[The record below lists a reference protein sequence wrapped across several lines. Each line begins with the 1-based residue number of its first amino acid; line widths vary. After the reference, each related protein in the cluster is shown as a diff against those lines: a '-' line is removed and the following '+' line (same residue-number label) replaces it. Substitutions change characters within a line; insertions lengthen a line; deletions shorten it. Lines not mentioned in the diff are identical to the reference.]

1 MSINVPRGKSDET
14 IELIMKSLRKY
25 ESDHPRSKID
35 LYRQSRVS
43 IRIRIIDPDLAGR
56 ERSQRHER
64 FWSYL
69 NDLPEE
75 VQSDISS
82 VLLLTP
88 EEAKGSFANMEFDDP
103 VPSQL

>member
-1 MSINVPRGKSDET
+1 MSISVPRGKSDET
-14 IELIMKSLRKY
+14 IEQIIKALKKY
-25 ESDHPRSKID
+25 ETDHPHARID

-43 IRIRIIDPDLAGR
+43 IRVRIIDPDLAGR
-56 ERSQRHER
+56 ERSQRHEC
-64 FWSYL
+64 FWAYL

-88 EEAKGSFANMEFDDP
+88 EETKGSFANMEFDDP